1 MSQWRLRPSPS
12 ALQPYGLRP
21 DGCRPKPLGRTALTP
36 ADVALAVFTACNNVR
51 ILAYLPQILR
61 VGRDAN
67 GATAISYTTWILF
80 GLSHLSTAAYALLV
94 ISDPVMAAVFVGN
107 AACCITILA
116 LTAYKQAVHARAA
129 LSMRPPLALRL
140 LDAAPEAVPDR
151 R

>member
-1 MSQWRLRPSPS
+1 MWRSPYS
-12 ALQPYGLRP
+12 RH
-21 DGCRPKPLGRTALTP
+21 
-36 ADVALAVFTACNNVR
+36 
-51 ILAYLPQILR
+51 
-61 VGRDAN
+61 
-67 GATAISYTTWILF
+67 AITFASWPIFRKSCGSGGSYTTWILF